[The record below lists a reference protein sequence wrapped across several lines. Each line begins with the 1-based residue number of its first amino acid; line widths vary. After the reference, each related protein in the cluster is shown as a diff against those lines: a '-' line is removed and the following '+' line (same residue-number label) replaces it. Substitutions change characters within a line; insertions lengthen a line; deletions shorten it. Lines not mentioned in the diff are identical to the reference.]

1 MIGETISHYRVISE
15 IGAGGMGV
23 VYKAEDLRLG
33 RFVALKFLPTQ
44 LVRDEDARR
53 RLFAEARAASSL
65 DHPNVCTIYDVEEL
79 PDGRVFLA
87 MAFCDGET
95 LKERLERGVIPTTEA
110 VRLAAQVARGLARA
124 HQAGIVHR
132 DVKPGNIM
140 VTTDG
145 DAKLLD
151 FGIAKASGGVDMT
164 RTGTTVGTVAYMAP
178 EHVRGGTADARSDV
192 WSLGVVLYEM
202 LAGRHPFTGGDDY
215 ELLTAIV
222 ERPVPPLPSGVTPP
236 LAGIVSRALDRNPS
250 RRFATAGEMASAL
263 EQCAP
268 GCARRP
274 PSTTAQSRTV
284 AGVFGT
290 GSGSLPRSSFWRQ
303 GSARVWSWRSGGED
317 ERDSA
322 YGRSAR
328 SASARGSRP
337 ARRGVHARVESGEGD
352 RGGSR
357 AREPVAADFD
367 ADQHH
372 LAAGRR

>member
-110 VRLAAQVARGLARA
+110 VRLAAQIARGLARA

-202 LAGRHPFTGGDDY
+202 LAGRHPFTGGDNY

-222 ERPVPPLPSGVTPP
+222 ERPVPPLPSDVPPP
-236 LAGIVSRALDRNPS
+236 LAGIVSRALDRNANG
-250 RRFATAGEMASAL
+250 RFATAGEMASTLEQLLQAARDDLRHDGAVANGLESLALGRTRCGGHRSGRRYGRAL
-263 EQCAP
+263 ELAV
-268 GCARRP
+268 GRRGRARR
-274 PSTTAQSRTV
+274 AH
-284 AGVFGT
+284 
-290 GSGSLPRSSFWRQ
+290 
-303 GSARVWSWRSGGED
+303 
-317 ERDSA
+317 
-322 YGRSAR
+322 GRSAR
-328 SASARGSRP
+328 SATARGSRS
-337 ARRGVHARVESGEGD
+337 ARRGVHARGESGEGD

-357 AREPVAADFD
+357 ARELVAADFD
-367 ADQHH
+367 VDQHQ
-372 LAAGRR
+372 LAARRR

>member
-1 MIGETISHYRVISE
+1 MIGETISHYRVLSE

-110 VRLAAQVARGLARA
+110 VRLAAQIARGLARA

-202 LAGRHPFTGGDDY
+202 LAGRHPFTGGDNY

-222 ERPVPPLPSGVTPP
+222 ERPVPPLPSDVPPP
-236 LAGIVSRALDRNPS
+236 LAGIVSRALDRNANG
-250 RRFATAGEMASAL
+250 RFATCRRDGIDARAV
-263 EQCAP
+263 AP
-268 GCARRP
+268 GCPDDLRHDGAVANGLESLALGRTRCGGHRSGRRGGRALELAVGRRGRARR
-274 PSTTAQSRTV
+274 AH
-284 AGVFGT
+284 GC
-290 GSGSLPRSSFWRQ
+290 
-303 GSARVWSWRSGGED
+303 
-317 ERDSA
+317 
-322 YGRSAR
+322 SAR
-328 SASARGSRP
+328 SATARGSRP
-337 ARRGVHARVESGEGD
+337 ERRGVHARDESGEGD

-357 AREPVAADFD
+357 ARELVAADFD
-367 ADQHH
+367 VDQHQ
-372 LAAGRR
+372 LAARRR